1 MKNFYEC
8 LLIIKKYFC
17 FMKVA
22 IGILSFMYKL
32 YVGLIFVLSL
42 FIFYFPIRFMLA
54 KEARKKRAH
63 RLFVIWSRCVQVAIF
78 MPFKIQQ
85 KGKLPD
91 GQIIICANHS
101 SYMDI
106 ILLPSLMSHY
116 PFIFVGKHEV
126 LGYPLIKTFFKRM
139 HISVDRS
146 SKIQSARSFVKIN
159 RAYKEGWSIAIFPEG
174 GIPDENRPIMAPFK
188 NGAFKLAMD
197 NNATIIPITFMNHYK
212 LLSDPSDI
220 LGPARPGFS
229 KVIIHEAITSEMYAQ
244 SSLEE
249 LNQKVFSII
258 NEPFIEL
265 Y

>member
-1 MKNFYEC
+1 
-8 LLIIKKYFC
+8 
-17 FMKVA
+17 MKVVL
-22 IGILSFMYKL
+22 GILSFIYKV
-32 YVGLIFVLSL
+32 YVGFIFVVSL
-42 FIFYFPIRFMLA
+42 CIFYFPIRFFLL
-54 KEARKKRAH
+54 KEKRKRKAH

-78 MPFKIQQ
+78 IPFKIQQ

-101 SYMDI
+101 SYLDI

-126 LGYPLIKTFFKRM
+126 LGYPLIKTFFKLL

-174 GIPDENRPIMAPFK
+174 GIPDDNRPKMAPFK

-197 NNATIIPITFMNHYK
+197 NKATIVPITFMNNYC

-220 LGPARPGFS
+220 LGLARPGYS
-229 KVIIHEAITSEMYAQ
+229 KVIIHEAITSEMYALL
-244 SSLEE
+244 SLEE
-249 LNQKVFSII
+249 LNKKVFSII
-258 NEPFIEL
+258 NEPLIEL